1 LTFVHDFSY
10 LKHKEV
16 NRMPNITLQIPSEIK
31 EILSKHPEIK
41 WDKIVTDT
49 LWNYAKKLR
58 LTDKMVSKSKLSDQ
72 DVDKLD
78 KVIKADLLKRYKRT

>member
-1 LTFVHDFSY
+1 
-10 LKHKEV
+10 
-16 NRMPNITLQIPSEIK
+16 MPNITLQIPTEIE

-41 WDKIVTDT
+41 WERIVTDS

-58 LTDKMVSKSKLSDQ
+58 LIDNVTSKSKLSDR

-78 KVIKADLLKRYKRT
+78 RTIKVDLSKHYKRT

>member
-1 LTFVHDFSY
+1 
-10 LKHKEV
+10 
-16 NRMPNITLQIPSEIK
+16 MPNITIQIPVEIK

-41 WDKIVTDT
+41 WERIVTDS

-58 LTDKMVSKSKLSDQ
+58 LIDKVTSKSKLSDR

-78 KVIKADLLKRYKRT
+78 RAIKVDLSKHYKRT

>member
-1 LTFVHDFSY
+1 
-10 LKHKEV
+10 
-16 NRMPNITLQIPSEIK
+16 MPNITLQIPTEIE

-41 WDKIVTDT
+41 WERIVTDS

-58 LTDKMVSKSKLSDQ
+58 LIDKVTSKSKLSDR

-78 KVIKADLLKRYKRT
+78 RTIKADLSKHYKRT

>member
-1 LTFVHDFSY
+1 
-10 LKHKEV
+10 
-16 NRMPNITLQIPSEIK
+16 MPNITLQISTEIE

-41 WDKIVTDT
+41 WERIVTDS

-58 LTDKMVSKSKLSDQ
+58 LIDKVTSKSKLSDR

-78 KVIKADLLKRYKRT
+78 RTIKVDLSKHYKRT

>member
-1 LTFVHDFSY
+1 
-10 LKHKEV
+10 
-16 NRMPNITLQIPSEIK
+16 MPNITIQIPVEIK

-41 WDKIVTDT
+41 WERIVTDS

-58 LTDKMVSKSKLSDQ
+58 LIDKVTSKSKLSDR

-78 KVIKADLLKRYKRT
+78 RTIKVDLSKHYKRT

>member
-1 LTFVHDFSY
+1 
-10 LKHKEV
+10 
-16 NRMPNITLQIPSEIK
+16 MPNITIQIPVEIK

-41 WDKIVTDT
+41 WERIVTDS

-58 LTDKMVSKSKLSDQ
+58 LIDKVTSKSKLSDR

-78 KVIKADLLKRYKRT
+78 RTIKADLSKHYKRT

>member
-1 LTFVHDFSY
+1 
-10 LKHKEV
+10 
-16 NRMPNITLQIPSEIK
+16 MPNITLQIPTEIE

-41 WDKIVTDT
+41 WERIVTDS

-58 LTDKMVSKSKLSDQ
+58 LIDKVTSKSKLSDR

-78 KVIKADLLKRYKRT
+78 RTIKVDLSKHYKRT

>member
-1 LTFVHDFSY
+1 
-10 LKHKEV
+10 
-16 NRMPNITLQIPSEIK
+16 MPNITLRIPTEIK

-41 WDKIVTDT
+41 WDKIVTDS

-58 LTDKMVSKSKLSDQ
+58 LIDKLTSKSKLSDQ

-78 KVIKADLLKRYKRT
+78 RIIKVDLLKRYKRT